1 MIPHLYAL
9 PAEPAVSYPV
19 EEDRLLRTL
28 KALGYAIECGD
39 TDTPQVNV
47 DGVPFRIAVDPRLR
61 FFSLR
66 TTWKPGVDFSTH
78 EEALFA
84 IADTWNRERYFP
96 SIYLVQTADGN
107 VEVIIDYAVDCQDGL
122 TDQQLCD
129 ALRVAFQTGPDAV
142 FYIQDAAGH
151 LLGIGHESPILPE

>member
-9 PAEPAVSYPV
+9 PTEPNVSYPV

-28 KALGYAIECGD
+28 NALGYVIEYAD
-39 TDTPQVNV
+39 TDCPQVNA
-47 DGVPFRIAVDPRLR
+47 DGVPFRITVDPRLR

-66 TTWKPGVDFSTH
+66 TTWRPGVDFATH
-78 EEALFA
+78 EETLFA
-84 IADTWNRERYFP
+84 VADTWNRERYFP
-96 SIYLVQTADGN
+96 SIYLVQGPDGN
-107 VEVIIDYAVDCQDGL
+107 IEIVVDYIVDCQDGL
-122 TDQQLCD
+122 TDQQLSD

-142 FYIQDAAGH
+142 FYIQDAAGP